1 MSNLYNRTLAS
12 HSKSDLWKTYGFI
25 LKYVGDGD
33 FPAKTKEIYGIY
45 NTDFSILSGANLET
59 SPTANTINQ
68 ALKGW
73 VSGKIE
79 KKVKHYA
86 QAKSWGNPVANILKT
101 EVEDRMGKSI
111 AESIKVYDGANGRPL
126 IELEA
131 FMIPGLFDFKS
142 YNDLEQFANYATL
155 PKKVGSE
162 KIGFS
167 QHIYAVTDNLP
178 GGFIDFSDK
187 LFAIKINNLINIPG
201 GMYITN
207 FSRMYSNDRD
217 ENGKPIFCKINVSLE
232 YYREMFADEFINIF
246 SEF

>member
-1 MSNLYNRTLAS
+1 MSNLYNRTLTN
-12 HSKSDLWKTYGFI
+12 HSKSELWQTYGFI

-45 NTDFSILSGANLET
+45 NTDFSISSGANLET
-59 SPTANTINQ
+59 SPTADTINQ

-73 VSGKIE
+73 VNGKTE
-79 KKVKHYA
+79 KGVNYLSKG
-86 QAKSWGNPVANILKT
+86 KSWGNPVSNILKK
-101 EVEDRMGKSI
+101 ELEQRMGKSI
-111 AESIKVYDGANGRPL
+111 AESIKVYDSGNGRPTL
-126 IELEA
+126 EVEA

-162 KIGFS
+162 KIGYS
-167 QHIYAVTDNLP
+167 QHIYSVFDNLP
-178 GGFIDFSDK
+178 GGFIDFSDN
-187 LFAIKINNLINIPG
+187 LFAVKINNLINIPG

-207 FSRMYSNDRD
+207 FNRMYSNDRD

-232 YYREMFADEFINIF
+232 YYREMFADEFINMF